1 MSEMNTGVDGG
12 GQPAIPPYFGGSK
25 GEALRLAA
33 VQAWEA
39 QNSTYYQ
46 QLSSIM
52 ATDTYKIAASYCR
65 NFINHYNEVSA
76 AVMYLEDQAK
86 PAVTYEDF
94 WGLGASVVDGAYDFA
109 SHFIYYANF
118 TAVYSRVSCLADCY
132 VAPGGGDGC
141 ASLVDYYP
149 NVGTISPDTYCSL
162 QWDLIDQGFNKLK
175 ICGAKAIGGSPTLDR
190 PKMARDFQLETFEQQ
205 YCHFDYCQPAN
216 PTEACPTEVG
226 GSEKLFNEYKDEA
239 RVEGRVCGYAE
250 PTGGLSSGAI
260 AGIVLGCVAAACLVL
275 SLYYVHRLKQQR
287 LRYKKRFVQ
296 TVARNVS
303 IAPSPG
309 GISADKLAAEFK
321 HIDANGD
328 GSINKAEMKAWLQ
341 DGKLGE
347 ISDNDFDAMWEAI
360 SGKDETVNA
369 IEFFVFLSSCGEAFD
384 DVYNDQKQLSKEQRI
399 ALASRRL
406 SAIAAR
412 DIKEKVEA

>member
-1 MSEMNTGVDGG
+1 
-12 GQPAIPPYFGGSK
+12 
-25 GEALRLAA
+25 
-33 VQAWEA
+33 
-39 QNSTYYQ
+39 
-46 QLSSIM
+46 M
-52 ATDTYKIAASYCR
+52 ATDAYKIAASYCA
-65 NFINHYNEVSA
+65 NFIDHYNEVSA

-86 PAVTYEDF
+86 PVVTYEDF

-109 SHFIYYANF
+109 SQFLYFNNF
-118 TAVYSRVSCLADCY
+118 TAVGNRVSCLADCY
-132 VAPGGGDGC
+132 VAPDGGEGC
-141 ASLVDYYP
+141 AAMADWMP
-149 NVGTISPDTYCSL
+149 NLGTISPETYCSL

-190 PKMARDFQLETFEQQ
+190 SEMVRDFQLETFEQQ

-216 PTEACPTEVG
+216 PTEACPTEEG
-226 GSEKLFNEYKDEA
+226 GSEKLFKEYKDEA

-250 PTGGLSSGAI
+250 PIGGLSSGAI
-260 AGIVLGCVAAACLVL
+260 AGIVIGCVAAACLVL

-309 GISADKLAAEFK
+309 GMSADKLAAEFK

-328 GSINKAEMKAWLQ
+328 GNISKTEMKDWLQ

-347 ISDNDFDAMWEAI
+347 ISDTDFDAMWEAI
-360 SGKDETVNA
+360 SGGDDTVNA
-369 IEFFVFLSSCGEAFD
+369 IEFFVFLSSCGDAFD
-384 DVYNDQKQLSKEQRI
+384 DVYNEQEKLSKEQRI